1 MQHKVAGGPGK
12 VRKPLYWILF
22 ILIFWSLAASSF
34 SPRAQGSDDTP
45 TPTVQAVDTDL
56 PSPAPSATPSIAP
69 TVTLT
74 IAPTAR
80 IRPTATVESQASD
93 TPLPPAQLS
102 GEYAPDEV
110 LIRFRRKAAADVVGG
125 CLQAAG
131 ASVESE
137 IDELSVLVVKVPN
150 GSVAESIAKLSACPE
165 TRLAEPNYLVHMA
178 DVIPSDPDWSAQ
190 YGLVNIRAPRGWSL
204 STGSPAVTI
213 AIIDTGVDLGHP
225 DLSAKIVGGH
235 DFVNN
240 DNSAQDDNGHGT
252 HVAGIAAAVTNNGR
266 GVAGVSWGARI
277 MPVKVLDEAGNG
289 TFADVAAGIIWASDQ
304 GAQVINLSLGGTSAS
319 SVLQDAVD
327 YASAKGVVIVAAAGN
342 YGANFV
348 LYPAHYPNVIAVA
361 ATDSTNGRAD
371 FSDYGPEVD
380 LAAPGV
386 DILSTLP
393 GGYGYLSGTSMSTPF
408 VAGLAAILRGV
419 PGSGSPDAIA
429 FDMESTA
436 LDLGPSGPDSFYG
449 YGLIQMDAAIR
460 LVLPPTPT
468 PFPSSTFA
476 PRAGQGGVNYPTFLP
491 GLSSPTPTFTP
502 TPLPTGTPTSTQ
514 AMTATLSA
522 VIPVQTAEVAAMVN
536 PAPSVPLSQRL
547 ASKLGNQWPLG
558 CGGSILILLGVWQVW
573 ALSRKGAHRRGGSQ
587 YFKVR

>member
-1 MQHKVAGGPGK
+1 M
-12 VRKPLYWILF
+12 LL
-22 ILIFWSLAASSF
+22 ILILWSLAASSF
-34 SPRAQGSDDTP
+34 SPRLQGIDDTP
-45 TPTVQAVDTDL
+45 TPTIQATDTEL
-56 PSPAPSATPSIAP
+56 QSPAPSASPSA
-69 TVTLT
+69 
-74 IAPTAR
+74 APTATLTVAPATR
-80 IRPTATVESQASD
+80 IRPTATIESQASD

-102 GEYAPDEV
+102 GDYAPDEV
-110 LIRFRRKAAADVVGG
+110 LDPIPAQSRSKM
-125 CLQAAG
+125 LLAG
-131 ASVESE
+131 VSRQPAASVESE

-165 TRLAEPNYLVHMA
+165 TRLAEPNYLVHIA
-178 DVIPSDPDWSAQ
+178 DIIPSDPDWSAQ
-190 YGLVNIRAPRGWSL
+190 YGLVNIRAPSGWSL

-277 MPVKVLDEAGNG
+277 MPVKVLDAAGNG
-289 TFADVAAGIIWASDQ
+289 TFADVAAGITWAADH

-348 LYPAHYPNVIAVA
+348 LYPARFPNVIAVA
-361 ATDSTNGRAD
+361 ATDSTNARAD

-380 LAAPGV
+380 VAAPGV
-386 DILSTLP
+386 DILSTFP

-408 VAGLAAILRGV
+408 VAGLAAILRGI

-468 PFPSSTFA
+468 PLPSSTFA
-476 PRAGQGGVNYPTFLP
+476 PRARSGRRQLPDISARPKFSYADVHSHSLAHRHADLDPRCDRDSLSRDPRSDSRSGCHGSSGSQRAPLAEACFEAGQSVAP
-491 GLSSPTPTFTP
+491 GLRRQHSDPAGRVAGMGLAPQGRASKGRLALF
-502 TPLPTGTPTSTQ
+502 Q
-514 AMTATLSA
+514 SA
-522 VIPVQTAEVAAMVN
+522 VSLG
-536 PAPSVPLSQRL
+536 SV
-547 ASKLGNQWPLG
+547 LG
-558 CGGSILILLGVWQVW
+558 
-573 ALSRKGAHRRGGSQ
+573 
-587 YFKVR
+587 Y